1 MSSPDSVTLAD
12 VKAARAAIKDLVV
25 FTPCQHS
32 VKLSALT
39 NTQLSLKME
48 NLQRTGAYKDRGA
61 MNAVVALDDKARKAG
76 VIAASAGNHAQ
87 GLAYAAQCNKVKCTI
102 VMPETAP
109 IAKVAGTEKYGATVV
124 LHGSGFDDA
133 LARAQEIQ
141 KETGATFVH
150 AFDHPKVIAGQGVI
164 ALELLEQNPFLEVF
178 VVPIGGGGVIAGM
191 GVALKTI
198 NPSLRIVGVQAEQ
211 VPSMKVSVEKGEI
224 TTVPGSTIADGIAV
238 ARPGSYTFPLV
249 QKYVDEIV
257 TVSEDEIAH
266 AVLLLAESEKTI
278 VEGSGGAGL
287 AAVVNKKIKG
297 IEGKQ
302 VCVLLTGGNIDTSF
316 LAKLLAQGMTKDGR
330 MAKFSVIVPDRAGS
344 FVDLAQIAADHQAN
358 VIDIH
363 QSRTFTSGAHRD
375 KEIELLVEVR
385 GPEVAAKMLQAIQA
399 KGYDVTQHAAS

>member
-76 VIAASAGNHAQ
+76 VIAAAAGNHAQ